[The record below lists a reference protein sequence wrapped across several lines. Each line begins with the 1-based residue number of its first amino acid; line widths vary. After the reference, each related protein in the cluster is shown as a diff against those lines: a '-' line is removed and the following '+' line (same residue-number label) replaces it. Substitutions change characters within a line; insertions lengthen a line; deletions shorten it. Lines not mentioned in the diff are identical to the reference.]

1 MNTLGISSNCLM
13 DCPLYDALEEL
24 SSLTNY
30 VEIMSACGHSIPKY
44 LEAAESFQL
53 RYSIHSPTS
62 DGNIAEPFE
71 KIRKASLSVIR
82 EAAEA
87 ADNLGAET
95 LVIHPGFC
103 LEKDMFEKSYEALL
117 LSIYDL
123 GKMQEEFSVRFA
135 VENLG
140 IPIYE

>member
-13 DCPLYDALEEL
+13 DSPLFDALEEL

-82 EAAEA
+82 EAA
-87 ADNLGAET
+87 
-95 LVIHPGFC
+95 
-103 LEKDMFEKSYEALL
+103 
-117 LSIYDL
+117 
-123 GKMQEEFSVRFA
+123 
-135 VENLG
+135 
-140 IPIYE
+140 